1 MAKALQLLA
10 TQTLFGQSL
19 IKREKYLH
27 AQTSSKV
34 FPPFEL
40 LPSKHSA
47 STKVVK
53 MHKKIAGGNST

>member
-1 MAKALQLLA
+1 MAEALQCIK
-10 TQTLFGQSL
+10 TFFGQSL
-19 IKREKYLH
+19 IKQEKHLH